1 MLSWIKFMSYLNI
14 VCHLN
19 VQLVHYKNK
28 VARYCAI
35 LVCSGLSLVSSLT
48 YALGISDRDFYQTGL
63 AFYRAGQLNEAAN
76 NWQAL
81 ARDNQSQDNEIKKQA
96 AFAAILATLAW
107 EQLEN
112 SNAYTT
118 WSEAIRLYLQA
129 NTTWEQERLALKQ
142 RITGNRVALQ
152 QLTSDVVLSIEPFEQ
167 LLLDMDENYA
177 LTDYQGPR
185 TGLQKNDAEAAL
197 DVMQYVMPTQSDSVA
212 IPIENTPLL
221 PLVPETQSPSLIDDT
236 AVINKPLEDVSEQQV
251 TEPKVSE
258 QTVERTSVITKEDEP
273 VADVDLLQT
282 TPSSTSELETNLI
295 EQPTFSGRVIPLE
308 SN

>member
-1 MLSWIKFMSYLNI
+1 MSYLNI
-14 VCHLN
+14 AYRLN
-19 VQLVHYKNK
+19 VRLVHYKNT
-28 VARYCAI
+28 VAYYCAI
-35 LVCSGLSLVSSLT
+35 VICAALSLVSPLT
-48 YALGISDRDFYQTGL
+48 YAVGISDRDFYQTGL

-81 ARDNQSQDNEIKKQA
+81 AKDNQSQDDEIKKQA
-96 AFAAILATLAW
+96 AFAAVLATLAW

-112 SNAYTT
+112 ANAYTT

-129 NTTWEQERLALKQ
+129 NTTWEKERLELKQ

-185 TGLQKNDAEAAL
+185 TGLQKNEAEATL
-197 DVMQYVMPTQSDSVA
+197 DVMQYVMPTQPDSVA
-212 IPIENTPLL
+212 IPIENTPLPLSETQTL
-221 PLVPETQSPSLIDDT
+221 PLMDDT
-236 AVINKPLEDVSEQQV
+236 AVINKPLEEGLSEQQV
-251 TEPKVSE
+251 TEPQTSE
-258 QTVERTSVITKEDEP
+258 KTVGTAPVITEDEP
-273 VADVDLLQT
+273 LADADLLQT

-295 EQPTFSGRVIPLE
+295 QQPTFSGRVIPLE

>member
-1 MLSWIKFMSYLNI
+1 MSGHNTASRLNAKFA
-14 VCHLN
+14 
-19 VQLVHYKNK
+19 HYKNK
-28 VARYCAI
+28 IVGYCAI
-35 LVCSGLSLVSSLT
+35 FVCVGLSSASPLS

-81 ARDNQSQDNEIKKQA
+81 ARDNQSQDDEIKKQA

-112 SNAYTT
+112 ANAYTT

-129 NTTWEQERLALKQ
+129 NTTWEQERLELKQ

-185 TGLQKNDAEAAL
+185 TGLKKNNIEATL
-197 DVMQYVMPTQSDSVA
+197 DLGQYVMPLQSGSV
-212 IPIENTPLL
+212 IVENTPVVSEAKITL
-221 PLVPETQSPSLIDDT
+221 PDDAAPTNNVLSEALEESINKIKTPEQSLEVVPENTTI
-236 AVINKPLEDVSEQQV
+236 
-251 TEPKVSE
+251 
-258 QTVERTSVITKEDEP
+258 VE
-273 VADVDLLQT
+273 QT
-282 TPSSTSELETNLI
+282 TPSSTSGSETNFI
-295 EQPTFSGRVIPLE
+295 QQPTFSGRVIPID

>member
-1 MLSWIKFMSYLNI
+1 MSYLNI
-14 VCHLN
+14 AYRLN
-19 VQLVHYKNK
+19 VQLVHYKST
-28 VARYCAI
+28 VTYYCAI
-35 LVCSGLSLVSSLT
+35 VICAALSLVSPLT
-48 YALGISDRDFYQTGL
+48 YAVGISDRDFYQTGL

-81 ARDNQSQDNEIKKQA
+81 AKDNQSQDDEIKKQA

-112 SNAYTT
+112 ANAYTT

-129 NTTWEQERLALKQ
+129 NTTWEKERLELKQ

-167 LLLDMDENYA
+167 LLLDMDESYA

-185 TGLQKNDAEAAL
+185 TGLQKNDAEATL
-197 DVMQYVMPTQSDSVA
+197 DVMQYVMPTQPDSVA
-212 IPIENTPLL
+212 IPIENTPL
-221 PLVPETQSPSLIDDT
+221 PLSETQTPPLMDDT
-236 AVINKPLEDVSEQQV
+236 AVINKPLEEGLSQQQV
-251 TEPKVSE
+251 TEPQTSE
-258 QTVERTSVITKEDEP
+258 KTVGTAPVITEDEP
-273 VADVDLLQT
+273 LADADLLQT

-295 EQPTFSGRVIPLE
+295 QQPTFSGRVIPLE
-308 SN
+308 SD

>member
-1 MLSWIKFMSYLNI
+1 MSYLNI
-14 VCHLN
+14 AYRLN
-19 VQLVHYKNK
+19 VQLVHYKST
-28 VARYCAI
+28 VAYYCAI
-35 LVCSGLSLVSSLT
+35 VICAALSLVSPFT
-48 YALGISDRDFYQTGL
+48 YAVGISDRDFYQTGL
-63 AFYRAGQLNEAAN
+63 AFYRAGQLSEAAN

-81 ARDNQSQDNEIKKQA
+81 ARDNQSQDDEIKKQA

-112 SNAYTT
+112 ANAYTT

-129 NTTWEQERLALKQ
+129 NTTWEQERLELKQ

-185 TGLQKNDAEAAL
+185 TGLQKNEAEATL
-197 DVMQYVMPTQSDSVA
+197 DVMQYVMPTQPDSVA
-212 IPIENTPLL
+212 VPIENTSL
-221 PLVPETQSPSLIDDT
+221 PLVSETQTPPDDT
-236 AVINKPLEDVSEQQV
+236 VVTDKPLEDVSEQQV
-251 TEPKVSE
+251 TEPQVSSE
-258 QTVERTSVITKEDEP
+258 QTVETAPVITEDEP
-273 VADVDLLQT
+273 LADADLLQT

-295 EQPTFSGRVIPLE
+295 QQPTFSGRVIPLE
-308 SN
+308 SD